1 MPNRIAKSDVGGS
14 DGPRKRRSARWAAV
28 LLAVL
33 AAFTLA
39 SDLSA
44 RTQKNAPA
52 ERPHPAPNAKPN
64 AANAKPAMP
73 PAWVDRLRQ
82 MTPQQQERFF
92 NNNEKFREL
101 APQRQAQIR
110 QQMQQ
115 WNRLSEEQRQ
125 TLLNRQQVWD
135 RLTPQQQGYVR
146 DTLLPQ
152 WQATPPARRQAILGK
167 LRQLNGLNDEQR
179 TAKLNDPSFL
189 SGINL
194 QDRQTLRDLA
204 NLRVGPEEP
213 GDTLGEP

>member
-1 MPNRIAKSDVGGS
+1 MPSRLGKSGAGRTCS
-14 DGPRKRRSARWAAV
+14 PPRSFAARLLTPIVLLTMLAPVASAR
-28 LLAVL
+28 
-33 AAFTLA
+33 
-39 SDLSA
+39 
-44 RTQKNAPA
+44 P
-52 ERPHPAPNAKPN
+52 RPQRKAPAPNAN
-64 AANAKPAMP
+64 AANPKPGERRMLAMP

-101 APQRQAQIR
+101 PPQRQAQIR

-115 WNRLSEEQRQ
+115 WNRLSPQQRE

-146 DTLLPQ
+146 DQLLPQ

-167 LRQLNGLNDEQR
+167 LRQLRGLDENQRTARLNDDAFLNGLN
-179 TAKLNDPSFL
+179 P
-189 SGINL
+189 
-194 QDRQTLRDLA
+194 QDRQMLRDLS

-213 GDTLGEP
+213 GENPGEP